1 MKKYIYIA
9 GAAALSS
16 VLYGCAG
23 DLDSLSEE
31 GFGIINL
38 KVDIKNDFTSALTSS
53 SSVYKQQLEENCRIN
68 IYSEKGL
75 IREYKGINAMPD
87 TLHLM
92 TGNYYLNVLAGDS
105 VASSFTDK
113 YYKGNKDFTV
123 KKGSYIKETVVCSI
137 QNVLATVNLEDGMDA
152 IFEDN
157 YSIKLYT
164 AAGGDTL
171 VFNKDNISQTAYF
184 MPAQGVTQ
192 LGWAFTANV
201 KSTGE
206 SYIKMV

>member
-68 IYSEKGL
+68 IYSE
-75 IREYKGINAMPD
+75 
-87 TLHLM
+87 
-92 TGNYYLNVLAGDS
+92 
-105 VASSFTDK
+105 
-113 YYKGNKDFTV
+113 
-123 KKGSYIKETVVCSI
+123 
-137 QNVLATVNLEDGMDA
+137 
-152 IFEDN
+152 
-157 YSIKLYT
+157 
-164 AAGGDTL
+164 
-171 VFNKDNISQTAYF
+171 
-184 MPAQGVTQ
+184 
-192 LGWAFTANV
+192 
-201 KSTGE
+201 
-206 SYIKMV
+206 